1 MLSCAQ
7 SLKNAECVQKKK
19 KNGDTSIMITV
30 PPTNLKAKTQTENQW
45 MQMQCVQQKSL
56 HHETAFK

>member
-1 MLSCAQ
+1 MCT
-7 SLKNAECVQKKK
+7 KNK

-56 HHETAFK
+56 HHETAFKQVDVIIIALTNY